1 MAPRSEEQLE
11 ELRRERSQDIIRA
24 ALKLFAENGVTNTSV
39 SQIAKEADI
48 SKGLIYNYFDG
59 KHQLLQKVIQEGMK
73 KMPMDV
79 TAPTNEKEA
88 KRQLEYILDKMFKS
102 AKADRIFWKFYA
114 ELLLQLIRDETLAAE
129 FEEEFEQYITLFVN
143 LLARMG
149 DPQPEIRGRMLT
161 AQLDGIL
168 LHGLY
173 FKDYPLESI
182 FEHLKQQYLS
192 HENPDTK

>member
-1 MAPRSEEQLE
+1 MAPRSEEQLK
-11 ELRRERSQDIIRA
+11 ELRRERSQSIIRA

-48 SKGLIYNYFDG
+48 SKGLIYNYFEG
-59 KHQLLQKVIQEGMK
+59 KEQLLQKVIQEGMK
-73 KMPMDV
+73 KMPLDV
-79 TAPTNEKEA
+79 PPPASEEEA
-88 KRQLEYILDKMFKS
+88 RQHLKFILDEIYES

-114 ELLLQLIRDETLAAE
+114 ELLLQLIRDEELAGE

-143 LLARMG
+143 LLAQMG
-149 DPQPEIRGRMLT
+149 DPQPEIRGRMLA

-173 FKDYPLESI
+173 YKDYPLESI